1 MPDASHGE
9 SKTRTDELTKVFRF
23 GDSMSDLTHALE
35 IRFLL
40 IASSSDLDV
49 AVQKLP
55 QGIDVAGTF
64 YFAGP
69 STATD
74 TLWRS
79 DGTKAGTRPVSD
91 GTTGLRVFS
100 PSQFVNAN
108 GTLYFTG
115 G

>member
-1 MPDASHGE
+1 MLKPIE
-9 SKTRTDELTKVFRF
+9 TIENR
-23 GDSMSDLTHALE
+23 
-35 IRFLL
+35 LL
-40 IASSSDLDV
+40 LSATSSSLDV
-49 AVQKLP
+49 AVQELP
-55 QGIDVAGTF
+55 QGVDVAGTF

-115 G
+115 NDSGGPLGIHSQESLGASCR